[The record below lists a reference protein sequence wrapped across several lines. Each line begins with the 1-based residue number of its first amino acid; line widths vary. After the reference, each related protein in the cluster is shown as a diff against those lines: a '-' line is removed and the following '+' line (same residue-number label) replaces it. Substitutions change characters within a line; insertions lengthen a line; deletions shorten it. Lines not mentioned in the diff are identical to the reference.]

1 MSARIEIVP
10 FHQELL
16 PAAAALFQQEV
27 EALRRR
33 VPALPDQRADLPT
46 IIARL
51 AQMMT
56 VCPGVMALEQGA
68 LVGYLGWWIVEHFRG
83 TARRGAYC
91 PEWAHGA
98 RAGQKQT
105 IYQALYR
112 AAATQWAAQG
122 CQVHAVTL
130 LAHDQA
136 AERAWFW
143 QGFGLTV
150 VDAVR
155 PMQPLCV
162 AHPAGLVM
170 RPATTADVA
179 LLVTLDAE
187 HCLHYAQSPVLMAP
201 RAGRDAAAWRH
212 YLAHSQNNVWLALEG
227 GRPAGFLAFASG
239 DDYDGADLLCTA
251 GVVGITGA
259 YVRPAYRGRGV
270 ASALLDAA
278 LQAYARQGMTSCAIN
293 FESFNPEAALFWPRY
308 FTPVCLS
315 LLRMPEW
322 VAGVEL
328 GGGHDHQ
335 LGFCQRTSAMEL

>member
-1 MSARIEIVP
+1 MSAHIEIIP
-10 FHQELL
+10 FHRELL
-16 PAAAALFQQEV
+16 PAAAALFQQAV

-33 VPALPDQRADLPT
+33 VPALPAQRADLPT
-46 IIARL
+46 VTARL

-56 VCPGVMALEQGA
+56 VCPGVMALDQGT
-68 LVGYLGWWIVEHFRG
+68 LVGYLGWWIVKDFRG

-105 IYQALYR
+105 IYQAMYR
-112 AAATQWAAQG
+112 AAVAQWTAQG
-122 CQVHAVTL
+122 CQVHAITL

-143 QGFGLTV
+143 QGFGLAV

-162 AHPAGLVM
+162 AYPAGLVM
-170 RPATTADVA
+170 RPATASDVA

-187 HCLHYAQSPVLMAP
+187 HCLHYAQPPVLMAP
-201 RAGRDAAAWRH
+201 RAGRDAAAWHR
-212 YLAHSQNNVWLALEG
+212 YLAHSQNSVWLALENG
-227 GRPAGFLAFASG
+227 HPAGFLAFAEG
-239 DDYDGADLLCTA
+239 ADYDSVDLLCA
-251 GVVGITGA
+251 EGVIGITGA
-259 YVRPAYRGRGV
+259 YVRPAYRGQGI

-278 LQAYARQGMTSCAIN
+278 LQTYAKQGKTSCAVN

-308 FTPVCLS
+308 FTPVCYS

-328 GGGHDHQ
+328 
-335 LGFCQRTSAMEL
+335 